1 MSLLDKTGT
10 EDLLKTFKIRV
21 NVILTQAKEVLIFS
35 ECQITLIE
43 NVLQLSVRRDI
54 IQTCYLLPP

>member
-21 NVILTQAKEVLIFS
+21 NVILTQAKEVLIFC